1 MTARIIICHDCG
13 ARSDDPDGHG
23 PACRAYGGWTD
34 YGPPPPRRE
43 EIPDELARLLSA
55 AARLGKLGEQEGEL
69 GGERAQSLL
78 HDGIALLRL
87 LGNYKRSP

>member
-34 YGPPPPRRE
+34 YGPPPRE
-43 EIPDELARLLSA
+43 APQLDGEELARAALRGFARQALEQHGDLWSERHQRLLD
-55 AARLGKLGEQEGEL
+55 EGI
-69 GGERAQSLL
+69 R
-78 HDGIALLRL
+78 LLRL
-87 LGNYKRSP
+87 FGDHK

>member
-1 MTARIIICHDCG
+1 MIVICHECG

-23 PACRAYGGWTD
+23 ATCRAAGGWRD
-34 YGPPPPRRE
+34 WGPPPPGPGE
-43 EIPDELARLLSA
+43 VPDELARLLAA
-55 AARLGKLGEQEGEL
+55 AARLGKLGEEEGQL

-87 LGNYKRSP
+87 LGNYKRGP